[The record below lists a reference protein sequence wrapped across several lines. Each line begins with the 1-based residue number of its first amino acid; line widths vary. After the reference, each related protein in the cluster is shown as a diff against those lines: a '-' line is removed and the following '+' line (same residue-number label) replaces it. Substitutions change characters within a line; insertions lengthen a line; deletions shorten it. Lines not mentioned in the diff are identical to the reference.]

1 VPSYINKLDIILI
14 YFFGVSILMYKQI
27 PFVITASIL
36 LTGFLTIV
44 LYTGS
49 QTVHAAVV
57 VIKHPGLAKL
67 AIAAAAANMTNATAA
82 GGNMTS
88 SNATAAAG
96 GGNMTSSNATAAAG
110 GGNMT
115 SSNATAA
122 AGGGNMSQPLV
133 PPKQP
138 SS

>member
-1 VPSYINKLDIILI
+1 MRIQMEISDGIREYVPSYINKLDTILI

-36 LTGFLTIV
+36 LTGFLTIA

-49 QTVHAAVV
+49 EAHAQA
-57 VIKHPGLAKL
+57 G
-67 AIAAAAANMTNATAA
+67 

>member
-1 VPSYINKLDIILI
+1 V
-14 YFFGVSILMYKQI
+14 
-27 PFVITASIL
+27 SIL

-49 QTVHAAVV
+49 EAHAQ
-57 VIKHPGLAKL
+57 
-67 AIAAAAANMTNATAA
+67 A

-88 SNATAAAG
+88 SNATAAGA
-96 GGNMTSSNATAAAG
+96 GGNMTSSNATAAGA

-122 AGGGNMSQPLV
+122 GAGGNMTQSLV
-133 PPKQP
+133 PPKMP
-138 SS
+138 S

>member
-1 VPSYINKLDIILI
+1 MRIQMEISDGIRDYVPSYINKLDTILI
-14 YFFGVSILMYKQI
+14 YFFGVGILMYKQT

-36 LTGFLTIV
+36 LTAFLTIA

-49 QTVHAAVV
+49 EARAQAS
-57 VIKHPGLAKL
+57 
-67 AIAAAAANMTNATAA
+67 

-88 SNATAAAG
+88 SNATAAS
-96 GGNMTSSNATAAAG
+96 GGNMTSSNATAAS

-122 AGGGNMSQPLV
+122 SGGNMTQPLV
-133 PPKQP
+133 PPKP
-138 SS
+138 HP

>member
-1 VPSYINKLDIILI
+1 VPSYINKLDTILI

-36 LTGFLTIV
+36 LTGFLTIA

-49 QTVHAAVV
+49 EAHAQ
-57 VIKHPGLAKL
+57 
-67 AIAAAAANMTNATAA
+67 
-82 GGNMTS
+82 
-88 SNATAAAG
+88 AG
-96 GGNMTSSNATAAAG
+96 GGNMTSGNATAAGGGGNATAAGG

-115 SSNATAA
+115 SGNATAA
-122 AGGGNMSQPLV
+122 GGGGNMTQPLV
-133 PPKQP
+133 PPKLP

>member
-1 VPSYINKLDIILI
+1 VPSYINKLDTILI

-36 LTGFLTIV
+36 LTGFLTIA

-49 QTVHAAVV
+49 EAHAQA
-57 VIKHPGLAKL
+57 G
-67 AIAAAAANMTNATAA
+67 

-88 SNATAAAG
+88 SNATAAG
-96 GGNMTSSNATAAAG
+96 GGNMTSSNATAAGGGNMTSSNATAAG

-115 SSNATAA
+115 SSNATA

-133 PPKQP
+133 PPKEH
-138 SS
+138 S